1 MPMTNHTPP
10 IECVRRQL
18 RAEMPVAERSAFLDH
33 AAMNRRM
40 DRANSTAG
48 QARLTAYGLLDRDL
62 MRDHAPL
69 APYISTNARVF
80 TSNTVG
86 CYGYT
91 SIQGSLLTKIC
102 KR

>member
-1 MPMTNHTPP
+1 VSYFNN
-10 IECVRRQL
+10 
-18 RAEMPVAERSAFLDH
+18 

-40 DRANSTAG
+40 DQANSLSG
-48 QARLTAYGLLDRDL
+48 QARLQAYGLLDRDL

-69 APYISTNARVF
+69 APYISTNARIF

-86 CYGYT
+86 CYAYT
-91 SIQGSLLTKIC
+91 SIQGSLLTQIC